1 MIRAEGV
8 QLTFRYA
15 AGEVAGR
22 ALLALRDEGRL
33 LGARCPACA
42 RVLCPA
48 RSFCPTCGG
57 ATAPDLVPLG
67 PGAVLVASTELPGR
81 GAFGLVR
88 PDGADG
94 ALVHRLVG
102 LGPGGAPWA
111 PGARVRARFG
121 SVRTGAITDLE
132 GFEAEGA

>member
-8 QLTFRYA
+8 RLTFRYA
-15 AGEVAGR
+15 AGDVAGR

-48 RSFCPTCGG
+48 RSFCPGCGE

-67 PGAVLVASTELPGR
+67 PGGALLALTEVPGR
-81 GAFGLVR
+81 GVFALVR

-94 ALVHRLVG
+94 ALVHRLLG
-102 LGPGGAPWA
+102 LGAAPWA
-111 PGARVRARFG
+111 AGARVRARLAP
-121 SVRTGAITDLE
+121 VRAGAITDLE
-132 GFEAEGA
+132 GFEAEDA